1 MIVTRATLATAVEI
15 ADRTVPPVSALSM
28 IEAIRKNCADLQAAI
43 KSHFVKDDPMRI
55 AAVQQ
60 VDDCF
65 AKLEDAARAFDV
77 KVMASPS
84 QVDVAY
90 AQILA
95 RRARAI
101 DRALLDESG
110 LPGRPWFRNLTIASD
125 RDSGYK
131 GTLLPA
137 LTDAQDGT
145 EAQAAAAVLCDAAR
159 QSVRSWQKNDPVTL
173 YLLINGSFLLEILNP
188 RL

>member
-1 MIVTRATLATAVEI
+1 
-15 ADRTVPPVSALSM
+15 
-28 IEAIRKNCADLQAAI
+28 ADLQAAI
-43 KSHFVKDDPMRI
+43 KSHPGKEDAMRI

-65 AKLEDAARAFDV
+65 AKLEDAARAFDA
-77 KVMASPS
+77 KVMGASS
-84 QVDVAY
+84 QADVAS

-110 LPGRPWFRNLTIASD
+110 LPGRPWFRNLLIASD

-131 GTLLPA
+131 GSALPSFE
-137 LTDAQDGT
+137 DAPDGAGAT
-145 EAQAAAAVLCDAAR
+145 EAAEKLCASAQRLGAVLTE
-159 QSVRSWQKNDPVTL
+159 K
-173 YLLINGSFLLEILNP
+173 
-188 RL
+188 

>member
-1 MIVTRATLATAVEI
+1 
-15 ADRTVPPVSALSM
+15 
-28 IEAIRKNCADLQAAI
+28 
-43 KSHFVKDDPMRI
+43 MRI

-65 AKLEDAARAFDV
+65 AKLEDAARAFDA
-77 KVMASPS
+77 KVMGASS
-84 QVDVAY
+84 QADVAS

-110 LPGRPWFRNLTIASD
+110 LPGRPWFRNLLIASD

-131 GTLLPA
+131 GSALPSFE
-137 LTDAQDGT
+137 DAQDGAGAT
-145 EAQAAAAVLCDAAR
+145 EAAERLCASAQRLAEVL
-159 QSVRSWQKNDPVTL
+159 SEK
-173 YLLINGSFLLEILNP
+173 
-188 RL
+188 